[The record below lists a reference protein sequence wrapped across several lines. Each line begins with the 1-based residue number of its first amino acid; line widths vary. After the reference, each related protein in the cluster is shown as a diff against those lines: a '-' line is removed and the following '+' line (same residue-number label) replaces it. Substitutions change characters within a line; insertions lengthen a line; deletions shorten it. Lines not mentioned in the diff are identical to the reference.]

1 MISYHK
7 LDITLTPCAVLPHPF
22 IGSTLRGAF
31 GVSLKK
37 VVCINPSYTCEGCFA
52 KENCLY
58 YDFYEAKN
66 KAHQYRFDFKLNPKN
81 YDFSL
86 YLFEKASDKLPYVVS
101 AIHKMLTEQGLGVKR
116 DKYTIQNIACNGTTI
131 YKEGAFDLSNTTP
144 QRFTPKEIGTKIALH
159 YITPLRTKY
168 KGKLLSST
176 PPLETLIYSIHNR
189 LCELTNMPK
198 TRLTFT
204 PSYKELQT
212 SVRFTDQTRRSN
224 RQKTK
229 LQIGGITGDTV
240 YDNIDEKSLIY
251 LQLGEL
257 IGVGKQTVF
266 GMGKIFIEDLE
277 KECETTE
284 CVG

>member
-1 MISYHK
+1 MITYHK
-7 LDITLTPCAVLPHPF
+7 LDITLALCSALPHPF

-37 VVCINPSYTCEGCFA
+37 VVCINPSYSCEGCFA
-52 KENCLY
+52 KESCLY

-86 YLFEKASDKLPYVVS
+86 YLFEDATDKLPYVVS
-101 AIHKMLTEQGLGVKR
+101 AIHKMLTEQGLGVNR
-116 DKYTIQNIACNGTTI
+116 DKYTIQKITCNNKTI
-131 YKEGAFDLSNTTP
+131 YKDEKFDLAEIKP
-144 QRFTPKEIGTKIALH
+144 QSFTPKELH
-159 YITPLRTKY
+159 SKVELRFITPLRTKY
-168 KGKLLSST
+168 KGKLLSTT
-176 PPLETLIYSIHNR
+176 PPLETLIFSIHNR

-204 PSYKELQT
+204 PSYKELKA

-229 LQIGGITGDTV
+229 LQIGGITGNAIYND
-240 YDNIDEKSLIY
+240 IDEKSLIY
-251 LQLGEL
+251 LTLGEI

-266 GMGKIFIEDLE
+266 GMGKIALKDF
-277 KECETTE
+277 ETTE
-284 CVG
+284 CVANS